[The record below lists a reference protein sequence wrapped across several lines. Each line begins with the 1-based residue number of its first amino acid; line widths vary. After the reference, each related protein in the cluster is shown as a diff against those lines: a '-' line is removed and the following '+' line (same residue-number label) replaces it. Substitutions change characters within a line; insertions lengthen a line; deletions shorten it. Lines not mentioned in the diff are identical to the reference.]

1 MRGVFC
7 YELIES
13 ELVKIFRRAISQDS
27 GQEKT
32 PKDVTV
38 TRRYYRAKEDKE
50 QEHDESIS
58 RSAKPRE
65 RKKQTKW
72 LSFDLLAGYELIVH
86 EKVMIWTGLAINN

>member
-32 PKDVTV
+32 PKMLLLHANTTELKKIKNKNMMKVFLEAQKVVLFRST
-38 TRRYYRAKEDKE
+38 
-50 QEHDESIS
+50 S
-58 RSAKPRE
+58 R
-65 RKKQTKW
+65 
-72 LSFDLLAGYELIVH
+72 L
-86 EKVMIWTGLAINN
+86 